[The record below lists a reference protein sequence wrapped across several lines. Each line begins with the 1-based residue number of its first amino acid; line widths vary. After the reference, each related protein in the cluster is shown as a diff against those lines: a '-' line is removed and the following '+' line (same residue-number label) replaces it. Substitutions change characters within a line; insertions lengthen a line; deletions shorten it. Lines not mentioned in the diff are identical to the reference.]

1 MPAIHLSAEKFDAVI
16 SSDQLVLVDFWA
28 AWCRPCQM
36 MGPIMDELADEFEGR
51 AIVAKMNVDDC
62 KQICSRFG
70 ITSIPNFKMFKNGV
84 EVANLVGAVPKETIK
99 NLLEKNI

>member
-1 MPAIHLSAEKFDAVI
+1 MPAIHLSAEKFDTVI
-16 SSDQLVLVDFWA
+16 GSDQLVLVDFWA

-36 MGPIMDELADEFEGR
+36 MGPIMDELADEFDGR

-62 KQICSRFG
+62 KEICTRLG
-70 ITSIPNFKMFKNGV
+70 SIPNFKMFKNGV
-84 EVANLVGAVPKETIK
+84 EVGNLVGAVPKETIK